1 MWTLFGFSFLLLYMF
16 SVMATTKMETSD
28 GRSPRDYG
36 HAGKPDKNHGM
47 SHILKYLMIKP
58 DLLLTD
64 DFLEKTLEM
73 YVKNH

>member
-1 MWTLFGFSFLLLYMF
+1 
-16 SVMATTKMETSD
+16 METGD
-28 GRSPRDYG
+28 GQSPRDFG

-64 DFLEKTLEM
+64 EFLEKTLEM
-73 YVKNH
+73 YIKNH